1 MDFIQVSPHL
11 DQMLN
16 SVNLITSSHLPDLSP
31 HRVWLVLPKGQ
42 RVLTTER
49 LEQRGPVADRVET
62 PCPTQ
67 AAQQG
72 DCPQGGHCSQP
83 PPLCPTPGCL
93 SLRMTLSTALRIAGE
108 QESYCPRLP
117 LTLQPASSPCPAQLG
132 QEALTCRSELMPW
145 QRQRMHLITH
155 DPTLSC
161 TRPQAH
167 LPPPTWRESAADGR
181 SARRFSQD
189 QRGLH
194 SMGQTEYSLHLLVLS
209 PQSKRLKMYKRI
221 LYSSSGTPLVH
232 SKTEII

>member
-1 MDFIQVSPHL
+1 MPHPWLPIAAHDIKPCSKNSWGTRVILPTTHSPSNPQAPHAQHSL
-11 DQMLN
+11 D
-16 SVNLITSSHLPDLSP
+16 
-31 HRVWLVLPKGQ
+31 R
-42 RVLTTER
+42 R
-49 LEQRGPVADRVET
+49 
-62 PCPTQ
+62 
-67 AAQQG
+67 
-72 DCPQGGHCSQP
+72 
-83 PPLCPTPGCL
+83 
-93 SLRMTLSTALRIAGE
+93 
-108 QESYCPRLP
+108 
-117 LTLQPASSPCPAQLG
+117 
-132 QEALTCRSELMPW
+132 TCRSELMPW
-145 QRQRMHLITH
+145 QRQGMHLITH

-181 SARRFSQD
+181 SARRLSQD